1 MMVQLHAEIGLCLV
15 FIQGPDKKDN
25 KASQRNKEDKS
36 NLGLYSG

>member
-1 MMVQLHAEIGLCLV
+1 MSG
-15 FIQGPDKKDN
+15 FYPGPDKKDN